1 MTLTTAAS
9 RDGAVAQTKIKR
21 FTSRRERFE
30 PIAGEYHHDEHNEHD
45 HVDND
50 HDDDDD
56 EDDDDEDDRS

>member
-30 PIAGEYHHDEHNEHD
+30 PIAGEYY
-45 HVDND
+45 
-50 HDDDDD
+50 HDDDDRDDDNDHGGQD
-56 EDDDDEDDRS
+56 EDHDHDQ